1 MMAAGNGRIRKRK
14 HRSHAGDLPATTTT
28 TAGVGVGGNE
38 IGDAGGVGGTL
49 TSITRDNTTPTADPD
64 RQHWQQDDAGHVESS
79 NNFTHNFVD
88 LQNLLNFNDLLS
100 SVNGSNNVDTTSGDS
115 GNANGNLN
123 LNGNGNGNALDSGS
137 SFSSTSSAI
146 KLNNGPI
153 TDTLLAA
160 VLTTATA
167 TVAPA
172 ASSLIASM
180 SATTTTTSSS
190 QLAVVS
196 TMQAVHAL
204 PGAASMPDATSST
217 YYANLLSMSPAT
229 TSLISVAATKSYND
243 SVLRWEQ
250 LDGNGDFGF
259 DPLYRHS
266 LAMSIV
272 YCVAYILVFLVGL
285 IGNSFVIAVV
295 LRAPRMRTV
304 TNYFIVNLA
313 IADILVIVFCLPAT
327 LIGNIFVPWMLG
339 WLMCKFVPYIQG
351 VSVAASVYSLI
362 AVSLDRFIA
371 IWWPLKQMTKR
382 RARIMIIGIW
392 VIALVT
398 TIPWLLFF
406 DLVPAEEVFS
416 DALVS
421 TYTQPQ
427 YLCQEVWPPG
437 TDGNLYFLLANLV
450 ACYLLPM
457 SLITLCYVLIWIKVS
472 TRSIPGEMSK
482 DAQMDRMQQKSK
494 VKVIKMLVA
503 VVILFVLSW
512 LPLYVIFARIKFG
525 SDISQ
530 EEFEILKKV
539 MPVAQWLGSSNSC
552 INPILYSVNKKYRR
566 GFAAIIK
573 SRSCCGR
580 LRYYDNVAIASSTTS
595 TRKSSHYHPSSSR
608 KSPSSPGLRKT
619 NAVSY
624 IYEHNSLRRHNLMMK
639 QDSNLSQ
646 QMLLKQDS
654 HGSRQFL
661 IKQESSCSDAS
672 GTRRLLCQ
680 QDSNGSKVSLSKQD
694 SIVSYMEARRV
705 AALSSSVP
713 LDSTAVA
720 AAAAGA
726 AAQQENNS
734 MESRRTP
741 VGQGALPAA
750 VSPATLL
757 DKRQKFVKQDSVISF
772 VDQRPE
778 PRRHQ
783 LVKQD
788 SVISFADQRRG
799 LLHKQDSL
807 MANRANDAPTHHVS
821 ILKKTDSQLSYG
833 NCSPRRNV
841 ELYE

>member
-1 MMAAGNGRIRKRK
+1 MLEKFF
-14 HRSHAGDLPATTTT
+14 
-28 TAGVGVGGNE
+28 V
-38 IGDAGGVGGTL
+38 GTL
-49 TSITRDNTTPTADPD
+49 HCSLSPPFPIPIPT
-64 RQHWQQDDAGHVESS
+64 
-79 NNFTHNFVD
+79 
-88 LQNLLNFNDLLS
+88 
-100 SVNGSNNVDTTSGDS
+100 
-115 GNANGNLN
+115 
-123 LNGNGNGNALDSGS
+123 
-137 SFSSTSSAI
+137 
-146 KLNNGPI
+146 
-153 TDTLLAA
+153 
-160 VLTTATA
+160 
-167 TVAPA
+167 
-172 ASSLIASM
+172 
-180 SATTTTTSSS
+180 
-190 QLAVVS
+190 
-196 TMQAVHAL
+196 
-204 PGAASMPDATSST
+204 
-217 YYANLLSMSPAT
+217 
-229 TSLISVAATKSYND
+229 
-243 SVLRWEQ
+243 
-250 LDGNGDFGF
+250 
-259 DPLYRHS
+259 
-266 LAMSIV
+266 
-272 YCVAYILVFLVGL
+272 
-285 IGNSFVIAVV
+285 
-295 LRAPRMRTV
+295 
-304 TNYFIVNLA
+304 
-313 IADILVIVFCLPAT
+313 
-327 LIGNIFVPWMLG
+327 
-339 WLMCKFVPYIQG
+339 
-351 VSVAASVYSLI
+351 
-362 AVSLDRFIA
+362 RFIA

-416 DALVS
+416 NALVS

-580 LRYYDNVAIASSTTS
+580 LRWECPSVRCYLVSILYSLYPCRYYDNVAIASSTTS
-595 TRKSSHYHPSSSR
+595 TRKSSYHPSSSR

-654 HGSRQFL
+654 HGSRQLL

-672 GTRRLLCQ
+672 AGTRRLLCQ

-705 AALSSSVP
+705 AALGNQ
-713 LDSTAVA
+713 DSTVTQQDTISIDSRRV
-720 AAAAGA
+720 GA
-726 AAQQENNS
+726 APPTAS
-734 MESRRTP
+734 
-741 VGQGALPAA
+741 
-750 VSPATLL
+750 LL

-807 MANRANDAPTHHVS
+807 IANRSNDAPTHHVS

-833 NCSPRRNV
+833 SASPRRNV
-841 ELYE
+841 DLYE

>member
-1 MMAAGNGRIRKRK
+1 MMAASGRIRKRK
-14 HRSHAGDLPATTTT
+14 HKSHTSGDTPAAAVTIGTPPTPSTATEARLASRATMAPPARPWPMADDEATAEESDAALAGDY
-28 TAGVGVGGNE
+28 
-38 IGDAGGVGGTL
+38 
-49 TSITRDNTTPTADPD
+49 
-64 RQHWQQDDAGHVESS
+64 

-88 LQNLLNFNDLLS
+88 LQNLLNFNELL
-100 SVNGSNNVDTTSGDS
+100 GSNS
-115 GNANGNLN
+115 NGT
-123 LNGNGNGNALDSGS
+123 ASPAGS
-137 SFSSTSSAI
+137 SSSSASSTI
-146 KLNNGPI
+146 KLNNGAI
-153 TDTLLAA
+153 MDTLLGT

-172 ASSLIASM
+172 ASSLIATLAA
-180 SATTTTTSSS
+180 ATTTASAAAGERT
-190 QLAVVS
+190 LAI
-196 TMQAVHAL
+196 A
-204 PGAASMPDATSST
+204 DATSST

-229 TSLISVAATKSYND
+229 TSLISAAAATKSYNE
-243 SVLRWEQ
+243 STLRWEQ
-250 LDGNGDFGF
+250 LDGSVDFGF
-259 DPLYRHS
+259 DSLYRHS

-272 YCVAYILVFLVGL
+272 YCVAYIVVFLVGL

-406 DLVPAEEVFS
+406 DLVPAEELFS
-416 DALVS
+416 DTLLSAYS
-421 TYTQPQ
+421 QPQ
-427 YLCQEVWPPG
+427 YLCQEVWPQG
-437 TDGNLYFLLANLV
+437 TNGNLYFLLANLV

-457 SLITLCYVLIWIKVS
+457 SLITLCYVLIWFKVS
-472 TRSIPGEMSK
+472 TRSIPGESK

-525 SDISQ
+525 SDISPQ
-530 EEFEILKKV
+530 ELEVLKKV
-539 MPVAQWLGSSNSC
+539 IPLAQWLGSSNSC

-595 TRKSSHYHPSSSR
+595 TRKSSHYHQNSSR
-608 KSPSSPGLRKT
+608 KSPGSKG

-624 IYEHNSLRRHNLMMK
+624 IYEHNSLRRHNMMLK

-672 GTRRLLCQ
+672 GIRRPLCQ

-694 SIVSYMEARRV
+694 SIVSYME
-705 AALSSSVP
+705 
-713 LDSTAVA
+713 
-720 AAAAGA
+720 
-726 AAQQENNS
+726 
-734 MESRRTP
+734 SRRAGGLNDSLAERDSVSIDSRRPGATP
-741 VGQGALPAA
+741 I
-750 VSPATLL
+750 SLL

-778 PRRHQ
+778 QRRHQ

-807 MANRANDAPTHHVS
+807 MANRTGDAPTHHVS

-833 NCSPRRNV
+833 SSASPRRNAD
-841 ELYE
+841 LYE

>member
-1 MMAAGNGRIRKRK
+1 MMAASGRTRKRK
-14 HRSHAGDLPATTTT
+14 HKGHTSGDIPSSTGMPVPVPMPIMATLAPGKAEETMEEAALAGDY
-28 TAGVGVGGNE
+28 
-38 IGDAGGVGGTL
+38 
-49 TSITRDNTTPTADPD
+49 
-64 RQHWQQDDAGHVESS
+64 

-88 LQNLLNFNDLLS
+88 LQNLLSFNEL
-100 SVNGSNNVDTTSGDS
+100 NGSSSAGSGTS
-115 GNANGNLN
+115 
-123 LNGNGNGNALDSGS
+123 S
-137 SFSSTSSAI
+137 SASSAI
-146 KLNNGPI
+146 KLSNGPI
-153 TDTLLAA
+153 TDTLLGT
-160 VLTTATA
+160 VLTT

-172 ASSLIASM
+172 ASSLIATLAAA
-180 SATTTTTSSS
+180 SATTTARSKS
-190 QLAVVS
+190 LAI
-196 TMQAVHAL
+196 A
-204 PGAASMPDATSST
+204 DATSST
-217 YYANLLSMSPAT
+217 YYANLLNLSPAT
-229 TSLISVAATKSYND
+229 TSLISAASVAATKSYND
-243 SVLRWEQ
+243 SGVLRWEQ
-250 LDGNGDFGF
+250 LDGSVDFGF

-266 LAMSIV
+266 LAMSMV
-272 YCVAYILVFLVGL
+272 YCVAYIVVFLVGL

-421 TYTQPQ
+421 AYSQPQ
-427 YLCQEVWPPG
+427 FLCQEVWPPG

-472 TRSIPGEMSK
+472 TRSIPGESK

-595 TRKSSHYHPSSSR
+595 TRKSSHYHQNSSR
-608 KSPSSPGLRKT
+608 KSPSSKS

-624 IYEHNSLRRHNLMMK
+624 IYEHNSLRRHNMMLK

-672 GTRRLLCQ
+672 GIRRPLCQ

-694 SIVSYMEARRV
+694 SIVSYMEARR
-705 AALSSSVP
+705 
-713 LDSTAVA
+713 
-720 AAAAGA
+720 AAGHGLNDMPA
-726 AAQQENNS
+726 DRDGVAMDVA
-734 MESRRTP
+734 RRPGATP
-741 VGQGALPAA
+741 
-750 VSPATLL
+750 SSLL

-778 PRRHQ
+778 QRRHQ

-807 MANRANDAPTHHVS
+807 MANRAGDAPTHHVS

-833 NCSPRRNV
+833 SSTSPRRNAD
-841 ELYE
+841 LYE

>member
-1 MMAAGNGRIRKRK
+1 MMAASGRIRKRK
-14 HRSHAGDLPATTTT
+14 HKSHLTGDTAAATLTTATPGPTATPASLATT
-28 TAGVGVGGNE
+28 AV
-38 IGDAGGVGGTL
+38 
-49 TSITRDNTTPTADPD
+49 TPTATSGLGRLD
-64 RQHWQQDDAGHVESS
+64 QTMEEVSLAGDY

-88 LQNLLNFNDLLS
+88 LQNLLNFNELLS
-100 SVNGSNNVDTTSGDS
+100 SSQNGTAGSGGS
-115 GNANGNLN
+115 S
-123 LNGNGNGNALDSGS
+123 LDSTS
-137 SFSSTSSAI
+137 SASSAI
-146 KLNNGPI
+146 KLSNGAI
-153 TDTLLAA
+153 KDTLLGT

-172 ASSLIASM
+172 ASSLMAKLG
-180 SATTTTTSSS
+180 ATTTSATAAVAAVAAGGSRTAVADPTT
-190 QLAVVS
+190 
-196 TMQAVHAL
+196 
-204 PGAASMPDATSST
+204 ST
-217 YYANLLSMSPAT
+217 YYANLLNMSPAT
-229 TSLISVAATKSYND
+229 TSLISAAAATKSYND

-250 LDGNGDFGF
+250 LDGSVDFTF

-285 IGNSFVIAVV
+285 VGNSFVIAVV

-327 LIGNIFVPWMLG
+327 LISNIFVPWMLG

-421 TYTQPQ
+421 AYSQPQ

-437 TDGNLYFLLANLV
+437 TDGNLYFLLAHLV

-472 TRSIPGEMSK
+472 TRSIPGESK

-539 MPVAQWLGSSNSC
+539 MPLAQWLGSSNSC

-595 TRKSSHYHPSSSR
+595 TRKSSHYHQNSSR
-608 KSPSSPGLRKT
+608 KSPGSKG

-624 IYEHNSLRRHNLMMK
+624 IYEHNSLRRHNMMLK

-672 GTRRLLCQ
+672 GIRRPLCQ

-694 SIVSYMEARRV
+694 SIVSYMEARR
-705 AALSSSVP
+705 
-713 LDSTAVA
+713 
-720 AAAAGA
+720 AAGHSL
-726 AAQQENNS
+726 NDS
-734 MESRRTP
+734 VTDRDSISIESRRPGATP
-741 VGQGALPAA
+741 
-750 VSPATLL
+750 SSLL

-807 MANRANDAPTHHVS
+807 IANRTGDAPTHHVS

-833 NCSPRRNV
+833 ASASPRRNAD
-841 ELYE
+841 LYE

>member
-1 MMAAGNGRIRKRK
+1 MAVNGRIRKRK
-14 HRSHAGDLPATTTT
+14 HKSHLSGDTPTPT
-28 TAGVGVGGNE
+28 TA
-38 IGDAGGVGGTL
+38 
-49 TSITRDNTTPTADPD
+49 TSITATAATRATTAAIAPSAPGRPWPMVEQSETIEEAAAF
-64 RQHWQQDDAGHVESS
+64 AGDY

-100 SVNGSNNVDTTSGDS
+100 TSNSSSSSSSSGPSNGI
-115 GNANGNLN
+115 GNASDNGNSN
-123 LNGNGNGNALDSGS
+123 SVASISSSSSGS
-137 SFSSTSSAI
+137 STI
-146 KLNNGPI
+146 KLSNGAI
-153 TDTLLAA
+153 MDTLLGT

-172 ASSLIASM
+172 ASSLLATIA
-180 SATTTTTSSS
+180 ATTTTTASVAASSS
-190 QLAVVS
+190 ALAIAGSQQVVS
-196 TMQAVHAL
+196 LSGLAIAE
-204 PGAASMPDATSST
+204 ATSST
-217 YYANLLSMSPAT
+217 YYANLLNMSPAT
-229 TSLISVAATKSYND
+229 TSLIAAVAATKSYND
-243 SVLRWEQ
+243 SSMRWEQ
-250 LDGNGDFGF
+250 FDGNVDFGF

-272 YCVAYILVFLVGL
+272 YCVAYIVVFLVGL

-421 TYTQPQ
+421 AYTQPQ

-472 TRSIPGEMSK
+472 TRSIPGESK

-530 EEFEILKKV
+530 EEFEVLKKV
-539 MPVAQWLGSSNSC
+539 MPLAQWLGSSNSC

-595 TRKSSHYHPSSSR
+595 TRKSSHYNQNSSR
-608 KSPSSPGLRKT
+608 KSPSSKG

-624 IYEHNSLRRHNLMMK
+624 IYEHNSLRRHNMMLK

-672 GTRRLLCQ
+672 GIRRPLCQ
-680 QDSNGSKVSLSKQD
+680 QDSNGSKISLSKQD
-694 SIVSYMEARRV
+694 SIVSYMESRR
-705 AALSSSVP
+705 APGLGLSDSLADRDSV
-713 LDSTAVA
+713 
-720 AAAAGA
+720 
-726 AAQQENNS
+726 S
-734 MESRRTP
+734 MESRRAGGIMVNATP
-741 VGQGALPAA
+741 G
-750 VSPATLL
+750 SLL

-807 MANRANDAPTHHVS
+807 NRASDAPTHHVS
-821 ILKKTDSQLSYG
+821 ILKKTDSQLSYVSSSSASAA
-833 NCSPRRNV
+833 SPRRSAD
-841 ELYE
+841 LYE

>member
-1 MMAAGNGRIRKRK
+1 MAVNGRIRKRK
-14 HRSHAGDLPATTTT
+14 HKSHTSGDTPTPT
-28 TAGVGVGGNE
+28 TA
-38 IGDAGGVGGTL
+38 
-49 TSITRDNTTPTADPD
+49 TSITAAASTATATAAPSAPG
-64 RQHWQQDDAGHVESS
+64 RPWPMMEHSETIEEAALAGDY

-100 SVNGSNNVDTTSGDS
+100 TSNSSSIGPS
-115 GNANGNLN
+115 I
-123 LNGNGNGNALDSGS
+123 GNGNASDNRNGNSVDSHS
-137 SFSSTSSAI
+137 SFSSGSSTI
-146 KLNNGPI
+146 KLSNGAI
-153 TDTLLAA
+153 MDTLLGT

-172 ASSLIASM
+172 ASSLIATIA
-180 SATTTTTSSS
+180 ATTTTT
-190 QLAVVS
+190 
-196 TMQAVHAL
+196 
-204 PGAASMPDATSST
+204 ASVAATSST
-217 YYANLLSMSPAT
+217 YYANLLNMSPAT
-229 TSLISVAATKSYND
+229 TSLIAAVAATKSYND
-243 SVLRWEQ
+243 SSMRWEQ
-250 LDGNGDFGF
+250 FDGNVDFGF

-272 YCVAYILVFLVGL
+272 YIVAYIVVFLVGL

-421 TYTQPQ
+421 AYTQPQ
-427 YLCQEVWPPG
+427 FLCQEVWPPG

-472 TRSIPGEMSK
+472 TRSIPGESK

-530 EEFEILKKV
+530 EEFEVLKKV
-539 MPVAQWLGSSNSC
+539 MPLAQWLGSSNSC

-595 TRKSSHYHPSSSR
+595 TRKSYHQNSSR
-608 KSPSSPGLRKT
+608 KSPSSKG

-624 IYEHNSLRRHNLMMK
+624 IYEHNSLRRHNMMLK

-672 GTRRLLCQ
+672 GIRRPLCQ
-680 QDSNGSKVSLSKQD
+680 QDSNGSKISLSKQD
-694 SIVSYMEARRV
+694 SIVSYMESRR
-705 AALSSSVP
+705 AHGLGLSDSLADRDSV
-713 LDSTAVA
+713 SI
-720 AAAAGA
+720 
-726 AAQQENNS
+726 
-734 MESRRTP
+734 ESRRAGGIMANATP
-741 VGQGALPAA
+741 G
-750 VSPATLL
+750 SLL

-807 MANRANDAPTHHVS
+807 NRASDAPTHHVS
-821 ILKKTDSQLSYG
+821 ILKKTDSQLSYVSSSSASAA
-833 NCSPRRNV
+833 SPRRSAD
-841 ELYE
+841 LYE

>member
-1 MMAAGNGRIRKRK
+1 MMAASGRIRKRK
-14 HRSHAGDLPATTTT
+14 HKSHTSGDVPSTTTSVTMPIPTMAPGKMVAETMEEAAALAGDY
-28 TAGVGVGGNE
+28 
-38 IGDAGGVGGTL
+38 
-49 TSITRDNTTPTADPD
+49 
-64 RQHWQQDDAGHVESS
+64 

-88 LQNLLNFNDLLS
+88 LQNLLSFNEL
-100 SVNGSNNVDTTSGDS
+100 NGTSGS
-115 GNANGNLN
+115 GG
-123 LNGNGNGNALDSGS
+123 GGGS
-137 SFSSTSSAI
+137 SAVSSLGASSAI
-146 KLNNGPI
+146 KLNNGAI
-153 TDTLLAA
+153 TDTLLGT

-172 ASSLIASM
+172 ASSLLATLA
-180 SATTTTTSSS
+180 ATTTASARGS
-190 QLAVVS
+190 LAGKS
-196 TMQAVHAL
+196 LAIA
-204 PGAASMPDATSST
+204 DATSST
-217 YYANLLSMSPAT
+217 YYSNLLNLSPAT
-229 TSLISVAATKSYND
+229 TSLISAAAATKSYND
-243 SVLRWEQ
+243 SALRWEQ
-250 LDGNGDFGF
+250 LDGSVDFGF

-266 LAMSIV
+266 LAMSMV
-272 YCVAYILVFLVGL
+272 YCVAYIVVFLVGL

-421 TYTQPQ
+421 AYSQPQ
-427 YLCQEVWPPG
+427 FLCQEVWPPG

-472 TRSIPGEMSK
+472 TRSIPGESK

-595 TRKSSHYHPSSSR
+595 TRKSSHYHQNSSR
-608 KSPSSPGLRKT
+608 KSPSSKG

-624 IYEHNSLRRHNLMMK
+624 IYEHNSLRRHNMMLK

-672 GTRRLLCQ
+672 GIRRPLCQ

-694 SIVSYMEARRV
+694 SIVSYMEARR
-705 AALSSSVP
+705 
-713 LDSTAVA
+713 
-720 AAAAGA
+720 AAGHGL
-726 AAQQENNS
+726 NDTLVDRDSVS
-734 MESRRTP
+734 MDVGRR
-741 VGQGALPAA
+741 QGATP
-750 VSPATLL
+750 SSLL

-778 PRRHQ
+778 QRRHQ

-807 MANRANDAPTHHVS
+807 MANRTGDAPTHHVS

-833 NCSPRRNV
+833 SSTSPRRNAD
-841 ELYE
+841 LYE

>member
-1 MMAAGNGRIRKRK
+1 
-14 HRSHAGDLPATTTT
+14 
-28 TAGVGVGGNE
+28 
-38 IGDAGGVGGTL
+38 
-49 TSITRDNTTPTADPD
+49 
-64 RQHWQQDDAGHVESS
+64 
-79 NNFTHNFVD
+79 
-88 LQNLLNFNDLLS
+88 
-100 SVNGSNNVDTTSGDS
+100 
-115 GNANGNLN
+115 
-123 LNGNGNGNALDSGS
+123 
-137 SFSSTSSAI
+137 
-146 KLNNGPI
+146 
-153 TDTLLAA
+153 
-160 VLTTATA
+160 
-167 TVAPA
+167 
-172 ASSLIASM
+172 
-180 SATTTTTSSS
+180 
-190 QLAVVS
+190 
-196 TMQAVHAL
+196 
-204 PGAASMPDATSST
+204 
-217 YYANLLSMSPAT
+217 
-229 TSLISVAATKSYND
+229 
-243 SVLRWEQ
+243 
-250 LDGNGDFGF
+250 
-259 DPLYRHS
+259 
-266 LAMSIV
+266 
-272 YCVAYILVFLVGL
+272 
-285 IGNSFVIAVV
+285 
-295 LRAPRMRTV
+295 
-304 TNYFIVNLA
+304 
-313 IADILVIVFCLPAT
+313 
-327 LIGNIFVPWMLG
+327 
-339 WLMCKFVPYIQG
+339 
-351 VSVAASVYSLI
+351 
-362 AVSLDRFIA
+362 
-371 IWWPLKQMTKR
+371 MTKR

-392 VIALVT
+392 GIALVT

-421 TYTQPQ
+421 SYTQPQ

-472 TRSIPGEMSK
+472 TRSIPGELSK
-482 DAQMDRMQQKSK
+482 DAQLDRMQQKSK

-539 MPVAQWLGSSNSC
+539 MPLAQWLGSSNSC

-580 LRYYDNVAIASSTTS
+580 LRWVRTWSLPRVHLTLYLFLLRRYYDNVAIASSTTS
-595 TRKSSHYHPSSSR
+595 TRKSSHYHPHSSR

-661 IKQESSCSDAS
+661 IKQESACSDAS
-672 GTRRLLCQ
+672 GNRRLLCQ

-694 SIVSYMEARRV
+694 SIVSYMEARR
-705 AALSSSVP
+705 AQERSV
-713 LDSTAVA
+713 DSTLT
-720 AAAAGA
+720 
-726 AAQQENNS
+726 QQDTIS
-734 MESRRTP
+734 IDSRRGGIGGI
-741 VGQGALPAA
+741 VGTGAPSSL
-750 VSPATLL
+750 V

-807 MANRANDAPTHHVS
+807 MANRSGDAPTHHVS

-833 NCSPRRNV
+833 TCSPRRNV

>member
-1 MMAAGNGRIRKRK
+1 MSVGGRIRKRK
-14 HRSHAGDLPATTTT
+14 HRSQAAPGDNLAATAATTTTAALTTTAATTTT
-28 TAGVGVGGNE
+28 TAAAANLSSRGAATTTTAAAAAMA
-38 IGDAGGVGGTL
+38 D
-49 TSITRDNTTPTADPD
+49 ITPSD
-64 RQHWQQDDAGHVESS
+64 
-79 NNFTHNFVD
+79 NFTHNFAD
-88 LQNLLNFNDLLS
+88 LQKLLS
-100 SVNGSNNVDTTSGDS
+100 SNNNSS
-115 GNANGNLN
+115 SSIHEEEEENNNEHNLHN
-123 LNGNGNGNALDSGS
+123 LA
-137 SFSSTSSAI
+137 STSSAI
-146 KLNNGPI
+146 KLSNGAI
-153 TDTLLAA
+153 RETLLGA
-160 VLTTATA
+160 VLTTATS
-167 TVAPA
+167 TLTPA
-172 ASSLIASM
+172 ASNLISRLAAT
-180 SATTTTTSSS
+180 ATTTAATSSAS
-190 QLAVVS
+190 QRVIAEATASVS
-196 TMQAVHAL
+196 SISSI
-204 PGAASMPDATSST
+204 ASVSSTSST
-217 YYANLLSMSPAT
+217 YYANLLNMSPAT
-229 TSLISVAATKSYND
+229 TSLISAAATRSYND

-266 LAMSIV
+266 LAMSVV

-327 LIGNIFVPWMLG
+327 LIGNLFVPWMLG

-416 DALVS
+416 SALVS
-421 TYTQPQ
+421 TYSQPQ

-472 TRSIPGEMSK
+472 TRSIPGELSK

-525 SDISQ
+525 SDISP

-595 TRKSSHYHPSSSR
+595 TRKSSYHPSSSR

-654 HGSRQFL
+654 HGSRQLL

-672 GTRRLLCQ
+672 ASAGTRRLLCQ

-705 AALSSSVP
+705 AALSAQDRS
-713 LDSTAVA
+713 LDSTLT
-720 AAAAGA
+720 
-726 AAQQENNS
+726 QQDTIS
-734 MESRRTP
+734 IDSRRAG
-741 VGQGALPAA
+741 VAPAPP
-750 VSPATLL
+750 SSLL

-807 MANRANDAPTHHVS
+807 MTNRSSDAPTHHVS

-833 NCSPRRNV
+833 SASPRRNV

>member
-1 MMAAGNGRIRKRK
+1 MIITIILDGRATS
-14 HRSHAGDLPATTTT
+14 RSCLKNSLLALY
-28 TAGVGVGGNE
+28 
-38 IGDAGGVGGTL
+38 
-49 TSITRDNTTPTADPD
+49 TSP
-64 RQHWQQDDAGHVESS
+64 
-79 NNFTHNFVD
+79 F
-88 LQNLLNFNDLLS
+88 
-100 SVNGSNNVDTTSGDS
+100 
-115 GNANGNLN
+115 
-123 LNGNGNGNALDSGS
+123 
-137 SFSSTSSAI
+137 SFS
-146 KLNNGPI
+146 PI
-153 TDTLLAA
+153 PL
-160 VLTTATA
+160 
-167 TVAPA
+167 
-172 ASSLIASM
+172 
-180 SATTTTTSSS
+180 
-190 QLAVVS
+190 
-196 TMQAVHAL
+196 VH
-204 PGAASMPDATSST
+204 P
-217 YYANLLSMSPAT
+217 N
-229 TSLISVAATKSYND
+229 
-243 SVLRWEQ
+243 
-250 LDGNGDFGF
+250 
-259 DPLYRHS
+259 
-266 LAMSIV
+266 
-272 YCVAYILVFLVGL
+272 
-285 IGNSFVIAVV
+285 
-295 LRAPRMRTV
+295 
-304 TNYFIVNLA
+304 
-313 IADILVIVFCLPAT
+313 
-327 LIGNIFVPWMLG
+327 
-339 WLMCKFVPYIQG
+339 
-351 VSVAASVYSLI
+351 
-362 AVSLDRFIA
+362 RFIA

-416 DALVS
+416 NALVS

-580 LRYYDNVAIASSTTS
+580 LRWVTLSRLSGFSLLKFLPCRYYDNVAIASSTTS
-595 TRKSSHYHPSSSR
+595 TRKSSYHPSSSR

-654 HGSRQFL
+654 HGSRQLL

-672 GTRRLLCQ
+672 AGTRRLLCQ

-705 AALSSSVP
+705 AALSNHQQDRS
-713 LDSTAVA
+713 LDSTLTQQDTISIDSRKVGVA
-720 AAAAGA
+720 A
-726 AAQQENNS
+726 
-734 MESRRTP
+734 
-741 VGQGALPAA
+741 PA
-750 VSPATLL
+750 SLL

-807 MANRANDAPTHHVS
+807 IANRSNDAPTHHVS

-833 NCSPRRNV
+833 SASPRRNV
-841 ELYE
+841 DLYE

>member
-1 MMAAGNGRIRKRK
+1 MAASGRLRKRNK
-14 HRSHAGDLPATTTT
+14 HKSHTNGAATTTT
-28 TAGVGVGGNE
+28 TTTAALPTTTSKTVLGTEAQPRPLTE
-38 IGDAGGVGGTL
+38 IENMDIDLDV
-49 TSITRDNTTPTADPD
+49 DY
-64 RQHWQQDDAGHVESS
+64 
-79 NNFTHNFVD
+79 NNFTHNFVE
-88 LQNLLNFNDLLS
+88 LQNLLNFNDFSIGSLNS
-100 SVNGSNNVDTTSGDS
+100 SVSSSSNNNNN
-115 GNANGNLN
+115 NAVV
-123 LNGNGNGNALDSGS
+123 S
-137 SFSSTSSAI
+137 SSDI
-146 KLNNGPI
+146 KLSNGAI
-153 TDTLLAA
+153 MDTLLGN

-172 ASSLIASM
+172 VTSLTASLSSAAVAAAAA
-180 SATTTTTSSS
+180 ATTTAANAGAFV
-190 QLAVVS
+190 QD
-196 TMQAVHAL
+196 QAIL
-204 PGAASMPDATSST
+204 IDATSST
-217 YYANLLSMSPAT
+217 FFSNLLLDMSPAT
-229 TSLISVAATKSYND
+229 TSMISVATATKSYND
-243 SVLRWEQ
+243 SAAYWEQ
-250 LDGNGDFGF
+250 LETQDYGYGMGS
-259 DPLYRHS
+259 LYRHS
-266 LAMSIV
+266 LTMSIV
-272 YCVAYILVFLVGL
+272 YSIAYVIVFLVGL

-339 WLMCKFVPYIQG
+339 WLMCKCVPYIQG

-382 RARIMIIGIW
+382 RARFMILGIW
-392 VIALVT
+392 VIALTT
-398 TIPWLLFF
+398 TIPELLFF
-406 DLVPAEEVFS
+406 TLVPAEEVLPE
-416 DALVS
+416 ALLS
-421 TYTQPQ
+421 LYSRSL
-427 YLCQEVWPPG
+427 YLCQAVWPPG
-437 TDGNLYFLLANLV
+437 ADGNLYFLLAHLV
-450 ACYLLPM
+450 ACYLLPL

-472 TRSIPGEMSK
+472 TRSIPGDSK

-525 SDISQ
+525 TDIST
-530 EEFEILKKV
+530 EEFAIIEKLT
-539 MPVAQWLGSSNSC
+539 PVAQWLGSSNSC
-552 INPILYSVNKKYRR
+552 INPILYAAFNKKYRL
-566 GFAAIIK
+566 GFGAIIK

-595 TRKSSHYHPSSSR
+595 TRKSSHYHHNSSR

-624 IYEHNSLRRHNLMMK
+624 IYEHNSMRRPNLMMK
-639 QDSNLSQ
+639 QDSSLSQ

-661 IKQESSCSDAS
+661 IKQESAS
-672 GTRRLLCQ
+672 SEGSRRPLCQ
-680 QDSNGSKVSLSKQD
+680 QDSNGSKISLSKQD
-694 SIVSYMEARRV
+694 SIVSYMEAKR
-705 AALSSSVP
+705 
-713 LDSTAVA
+713 
-720 AAAAGA
+720 AAGHA
-726 AAQQENNS
+726 LTTQDSVATQQDS
-734 MESRRTP
+734 ISIDSRR
-741 VGQGALPAA
+741 GCMLG
-750 VSPATLL
+750 SPAPIGNALF

-778 PRRHQ
+778 LRRHQ

-799 LLHKQDSL
+799 LLNKQDSI
-807 MANRANDAPTHHVS
+807 MANRASDAPTHHVS

-833 NCSPRRNV
+833 LGMSSSSPRKNT

>member
-1 MMAAGNGRIRKRK
+1 MMAANGRIRKRK
-14 HRSHAGDLPATTTT
+14 HKSHTSGDIPSSSTRMPIPMPTMATMAPGKAEETMEEATLAGDY
-28 TAGVGVGGNE
+28 
-38 IGDAGGVGGTL
+38 
-49 TSITRDNTTPTADPD
+49 
-64 RQHWQQDDAGHVESS
+64 

-88 LQNLLNFNDLLS
+88 LQNLLSFNEL
-100 SVNGSNNVDTTSGDS
+100 NGSSAV
-115 GNANGNLN
+115 AI
-123 LNGNGNGNALDSGS
+123 S
-137 SFSSTSSAI
+137 SSASSAI

-153 TDTLLAA
+153 TDTLLGT
-160 VLTTATA
+160 VLTT

-172 ASSLIASM
+172 ASSLIAALA
-180 SATTTTTSSS
+180 ATTTSTARSKS
-190 QLAVVS
+190 LAI
-196 TMQAVHAL
+196 A
-204 PGAASMPDATSST
+204 DATSST
-217 YYANLLSMSPAT
+217 YYANLLNLSPAT
-229 TSLISVAATKSYND
+229 TSLISAASAATKSYND
-243 SVLRWEQ
+243 SGVLRWEQ
-250 LDGNGDFGF
+250 LDGSVDFGF

-266 LAMSIV
+266 LAMSMV
-272 YCVAYILVFLVGL
+272 YCVAYIVVFLVGL

-416 DALVS
+416 DALLS
-421 TYTQPQ
+421 AYSQPQ
-427 YLCQEVWPPG
+427 FLCQEVWPPG

-472 TRSIPGEMSK
+472 TRSIPGESK

-595 TRKSSHYHPSSSR
+595 TRKSSHYHQNSSR
-608 KSPSSPGLRKT
+608 KSPSSKG

-624 IYEHNSLRRHNLMMK
+624 IYEHNSLRRHNMMLK

-672 GTRRLLCQ
+672 GIRRPLCQ

-694 SIVSYMEARRV
+694 SIVSYMEARR
-705 AALSSSVP
+705 
-713 LDSTAVA
+713 
-720 AAAAGA
+720 AAGHGLNDMPA
-726 AAQQENNS
+726 DRDSVS
-734 MESRRTP
+734 MDVSRRP
-741 VGQGALPAA
+741 GATT
-750 VSPATLL
+750 STLL

-778 PRRHQ
+778 QRRHQ

-807 MANRANDAPTHHVS
+807 MANRTGDAPTHHVS

-833 NCSPRRNV
+833 SSTSPRRNAD
-841 ELYE
+841 LYE

>member
-1 MMAAGNGRIRKRK
+1 MMAASGRIRKRK
-14 HRSHAGDLPATTTT
+14 HKSHTSGDIPTATTTT
-28 TAGVGVGGNE
+28 T
-38 IGDAGGVGGTL
+38 T
-49 TSITRDNTTPTADPD
+49 TSIPIATTMAPAKIEETMEEAAAL
-64 RQHWQQDDAGHVESS
+64 AGDY

-88 LQNLLNFNDLLS
+88 LQNLLSFNEL
-100 SVNGSNNVDTTSGDS
+100 NGSS
-115 GNANGNLN
+115 
-123 LNGNGNGNALDSGS
+123 SGS
-137 SFSSTSSAI
+137 GISSSASSAI
-146 KLNNGPI
+146 KLSNGPI
-153 TDTLLAA
+153 TDTLLGT

-172 ASSLIASM
+172 ASSLIATLA
-180 SATTTTTSSS
+180 ATTTASARGRP
-190 QLAVVS
+190 LAI
-196 TMQAVHAL
+196 A
-204 PGAASMPDATSST
+204 DATSST
-217 YYANLLSMSPAT
+217 YYANLLNLSPAT
-229 TSLISVAATKSYND
+229 TSLISAAAATKSYND
-243 SVLRWEQ
+243 SALRWEQ
-250 LDGNGDFGF
+250 LDGTVDFGF

-266 LAMSIV
+266 LAMSMV
-272 YCVAYILVFLVGL
+272 YCVAYIVVFLVGL

-421 TYTQPQ
+421 AYSQPQ
-427 YLCQEVWPPG
+427 FLCQEVWPPG

-472 TRSIPGEMSK
+472 TRSIPGESK

-595 TRKSSHYHPSSSR
+595 TRKSSHYHQNSSR
-608 KSPSSPGLRKT
+608 KSPSSKG

-624 IYEHNSLRRHNLMMK
+624 IYEHNSLRRHNMMLK

-672 GTRRLLCQ
+672 GIRRPLCQ

-694 SIVSYMEARRV
+694 SIVSYMEARR
-705 AALSSSVP
+705 
-713 LDSTAVA
+713 
-720 AAAAGA
+720 AAGHGLNDTPA
-726 AAQQENNS
+726 DRDSVS
-734 MESRRTP
+734 MDIARRPGATP
-741 VGQGALPAA
+741 
-750 VSPATLL
+750 SSLL

-778 PRRHQ
+778 QRRHQ

-807 MANRANDAPTHHVS
+807 MANRTGDAPTHHVS

-833 NCSPRRNV
+833 SSTSPRRNAD
-841 ELYE
+841 LYE

>member
-1 MMAAGNGRIRKRK
+1 MAVNGRIRKRK
-14 HRSHAGDLPATTTT
+14 HKIHTSGDTP
-28 TAGVGVGGNE
+28 
-38 IGDAGGVGGTL
+38 
-49 TSITRDNTTPTADPD
+49 TPTATPTTATTSVTATATATTPSIAPSA
-64 RQHWQQDDAGHVESS
+64 AGRPWPMVEHSETIEEAALAADY

-100 SVNGSNNVDTTSGDS
+100 SSNGSSD
-115 GNANGNLN
+115 
-123 LNGNGNGNALDSGS
+123 NGNGNGQSSSSSGS
-137 SFSSTSSAI
+137 SIIQLSDGAI
-146 KLNNGPI
+146 M
-153 TDTLLAA
+153 DTLLGT

-172 ASSLIASM
+172 ASSLLATIA
-180 SATTTTTSSS
+180 ATTTTSAS
-190 QLAVVS
+190 L
-196 TMQAVHAL
+196 
-204 PGAASMPDATSST
+204 AASTSALAIAGSQQVATLSGLAIAEATSST
-217 YYANLLSMSPAT
+217 YYANLLNMSPAT
-229 TSLISVAATKSYND
+229 TSLIAAVAATKSSYND
-243 SVLRWEQ
+243 SSMRWEQ
-250 LDGNGDFGF
+250 FDGNVDFGF

-272 YCVAYILVFLVGL
+272 YCVAYIVVFLVGL

-392 VIALVT
+392 VIALAT

-421 TYTQPQ
+421 AYTQPQ

-472 TRSIPGEMSK
+472 TRSIPGESK

-530 EEFEILKKV
+530 EEFEVLKKV
-539 MPVAQWLGSSNSC
+539 MPLAQWLGSSNSC

-595 TRKSSHYHPSSSR
+595 TRKSSHYHQNSSR
-608 KSPSSPGLRKT
+608 KSPSSKG

-624 IYEHNSLRRHNLMMK
+624 IYEHNSLRRHNMMLK

-672 GTRRLLCQ
+672 GIRRPLCQ
-680 QDSNGSKVSLSKQD
+680 QDSNGSKISLSKQD
-694 SIVSYMEARRV
+694 SIVSYMESRR
-705 AALSSSVP
+705 APAPAPAPALGLSDSPADRDSV
-713 LDSTAVA
+713 
-720 AAAAGA
+720 
-726 AAQQENNS
+726 S
-734 MESRRTP
+734 MESRRAGGIMANATP
-741 VGQGALPAA
+741 G
-750 VSPATLL
+750 SLL

-807 MANRANDAPTHHVS
+807 NRASDAPTHHVS

-833 NCSPRRNV
+833 SSSSASAASPRRTAD
-841 ELYE
+841 LYE

>member
-1 MMAAGNGRIRKRK
+1 MMAASGRIRKRK
-14 HRSHAGDLPATTTT
+14 HKSHTSGDIASATTTT
-28 TAGVGVGGNE
+28 TTTIGIPIATATMAPAKIEKTMEEAAALAG
-38 IGDAGGVGGTL
+38 DY
-49 TSITRDNTTPTADPD
+49 
-64 RQHWQQDDAGHVESS
+64 

-88 LQNLLNFNDLLS
+88 LQNLLSFNEL
-100 SVNGSNNVDTTSGDS
+100 NGSSSSSSSGI
-115 GNANGNLN
+115 
-123 LNGNGNGNALDSGS
+123 S
-137 SFSSTSSAI
+137 SSASSAI
-146 KLNNGPI
+146 KLSNGPI
-153 TDTLLAA
+153 TDTLLGT

-172 ASSLIASM
+172 ASSLIATLA
-180 SATTTTTSSS
+180 ATTTASARGRLPA
-190 QLAVVS
+190 LA
-196 TMQAVHAL
+196 
-204 PGAASMPDATSST
+204 DATSST
-217 YYANLLSMSPAT
+217 YYANLLNLSPAT
-229 TSLISVAATKSYND
+229 TSLISAAAATKSYND
-243 SVLRWEQ
+243 SALRWEQ
-250 LDGNGDFGF
+250 LDGSVDFGF

-266 LAMSIV
+266 LAMSMV
-272 YCVAYILVFLVGL
+272 YCVAYIVVFLVGL

-392 VIALVT
+392 AIALVT

-421 TYTQPQ
+421 AYSQPQ
-427 YLCQEVWPPG
+427 FLCQEVWPPG

-472 TRSIPGEMSK
+472 TRSIPGESK

-595 TRKSSHYHPSSSR
+595 TRKSSHYHQNSSR
-608 KSPSSPGLRKT
+608 KSPSSKG

-624 IYEHNSLRRHNLMMK
+624 IYEHNSLRRHNMMLK

-672 GTRRLLCQ
+672 GIRRPLCQ

-694 SIVSYMEARRV
+694 SIVSYMEARR
-705 AALSSSVP
+705 
-713 LDSTAVA
+713 
-720 AAAAGA
+720 AAGHGLNDTPA
-726 AAQQENNS
+726 DRDSVS
-734 MESRRTP
+734 MDVARRPGATP
-741 VGQGALPAA
+741 
-750 VSPATLL
+750 SSLL

-778 PRRHQ
+778 QRRHQ

-807 MANRANDAPTHHVS
+807 MANRTGDAPTHHVS

-833 NCSPRRNV
+833 SSTSPRRNAD
-841 ELYE
+841 LYE

>member
-1 MMAAGNGRIRKRK
+1 MMAASGRIRKRK
-14 HRSHAGDLPATTTT
+14 HKSHTSGDTPAIVVETPPTPPSTATEEEATATAEESGVLAGDY
-28 TAGVGVGGNE
+28 
-38 IGDAGGVGGTL
+38 
-49 TSITRDNTTPTADPD
+49 
-64 RQHWQQDDAGHVESS
+64 

-88 LQNLLNFNDLLS
+88 LQNLLNFNELL
-100 SVNGSNNVDTTSGDS
+100 
-115 GNANGNLN
+115 
-123 LNGNGNGNALDSGS
+123 GS
-137 SFSSTSSAI
+137 SSNGTTIPAGSSSSSASSTI
-146 KLNNGPI
+146 KLNNGTI
-153 TDTLLAA
+153 MDTLLGT

-172 ASSLIASM
+172 ASSLIATLAA
-180 SATTTTTSSS
+180 ATTTASAAGVRS
-190 QLAVVS
+190 LAI
-196 TMQAVHAL
+196 A
-204 PGAASMPDATSST
+204 DATSST

-229 TSLISVAATKSYND
+229 TSLISAAAATKSYNE
-243 SVLRWEQ
+243 STLRWEQ
-250 LDGNGDFGF
+250 VDGSVDFGF
-259 DPLYRHS
+259 DSLYRHS

-272 YCVAYILVFLVGL
+272 YCVAYIVVFLVGL

-406 DLVPAEEVFS
+406 DLVPAEELFS
-416 DALVS
+416 DTLLSAYS
-421 TYTQPQ
+421 QPQ
-427 YLCQEVWPPG
+427 YLCQEVWPQG
-437 TDGNLYFLLANLV
+437 TNGNLYFLLANLV

-457 SLITLCYVLIWIKVS
+457 SLITLCYVLIWFKVS
-472 TRSIPGEMSK
+472 TRSIPGESK

-525 SDISQ
+525 SDISPQ
-530 EEFEILKKV
+530 ELEVLKKV
-539 MPVAQWLGSSNSC
+539 IPLAQWLGSSNSC

-595 TRKSSHYHPSSSR
+595 TRKSSHYHQNSSR
-608 KSPSSPGLRKT
+608 KSPGSKG

-624 IYEHNSLRRHNLMMK
+624 IYEHNSLRRHNMMLK

-672 GTRRLLCQ
+672 GIRRPLCQ

-694 SIVSYMEARRV
+694 SIVSYME
-705 AALSSSVP
+705 
-713 LDSTAVA
+713 
-720 AAAAGA
+720 
-726 AAQQENNS
+726 
-734 MESRRTP
+734 SRRAGGLNDSLTDRDSVSIDSRRPGATP
-741 VGQGALPAA
+741 I
-750 VSPATLL
+750 SLL

-778 PRRHQ
+778 QRRHQ

-807 MANRANDAPTHHVS
+807 MANRTGDAPTHHVS

-833 NCSPRRNV
+833 SSASPRRNAA
-841 ELYE
+841 LYE

>member
-1 MMAAGNGRIRKRK
+1 MPG
-14 HRSHAGDLPATTTT
+14 
-28 TAGVGVGGNE
+28 
-38 IGDAGGVGGTL
+38 
-49 TSITRDNTTPTADPD
+49 
-64 RQHWQQDDAGHVESS
+64 
-79 NNFTHNFVD
+79 
-88 LQNLLNFNDLLS
+88 
-100 SVNGSNNVDTTSGDS
+100 
-115 GNANGNLN
+115 
-123 LNGNGNGNALDSGS
+123 
-137 SFSSTSSAI
+137 
-146 KLNNGPI
+146 
-153 TDTLLAA
+153 
-160 VLTTATA
+160 
-167 TVAPA
+167 
-172 ASSLIASM
+172 
-180 SATTTTTSSS
+180 
-190 QLAVVS
+190 AVVV
-196 TMQAVHAL
+196 A
-204 PGAASMPDATSST
+204 DATSSS
-217 YYANLLSMSPAT
+217 YYASLLNMSPAT
-229 TSLISVAATKSYND
+229 TSLITAAAATKSYND
-243 SVLRWEQ
+243 SLLRWDQ
-250 LDGNGDFGF
+250 LDGNVDFGF

-272 YCVAYILVFLVGL
+272 YCVAYIVVFLVGL

-327 LIGNIFVPWMLG
+327 LIGNLFVPWMLG

-421 TYTQPQ
+421 TYAQPQ

-472 TRSIPGEMSK
+472 TRSIPGELSK

-539 MPVAQWLGSSNSC
+539 MPLAQWLGSSNSC

-595 TRKSSHYHPSSSR
+595 TRKSSHYHPNGSR

-694 SIVSYMEARRV
+694 SIVSYMESRRV
-705 AALSSSVP
+705 AAL
-713 LDSTAVA
+713 
-720 AAAAGA
+720 
-726 AAQQENNS
+726 AAQERSVDSALTQQDTIS
-734 MESRRTP
+734 IESRRGVATATP
-741 VGQGALPAA
+741 A
-750 VSPATLL
+750 SLL

-807 MANRANDAPTHHVS
+807 MTNRSSDAPTHHVS

-833 NCSPRRNV
+833 TGTSSSSSSASPRRNV